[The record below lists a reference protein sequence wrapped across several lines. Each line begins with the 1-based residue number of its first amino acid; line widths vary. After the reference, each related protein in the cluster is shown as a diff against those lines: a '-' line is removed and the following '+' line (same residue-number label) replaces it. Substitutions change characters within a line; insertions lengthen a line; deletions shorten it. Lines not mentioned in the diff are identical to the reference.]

1 MPPQL
6 GASGARGCA
15 RAICP
20 IATGCRW
27 QAVRVRLF
35 IGIMPPGAVLDQVAG
50 VRRPERPGV
59 RWTTR
64 DQWHVTL
71 RFLGEVP
78 DPAPVADALDAAP
91 LARCSAV
98 LGPEVGP
105 LGRRVVCVPVAGLDD
120 LAAGVIATTAGFGRP
135 PEPRPFHGHLTL
147 ARVTR
152 GSLQDLLGEPVS
164 ARFGVRAVRLVR
176 SRLGPQGARYDD
188 VHVRRL

>member
-1 MPPQL
+1 M
-6 GASGARGCA
+6 
-15 RAICP
+15 
-20 IATGCRW
+20 ATGRRW

-35 IGIMPPGAVLDQVAG
+35 IGILPPGAVLDEVAG
-50 VRRPERPGV
+50 LRRPERPGV

-91 LARCSAV
+91 LSRCSAV
-98 LGPEVGP
+98 LGPEVRA
-105 LGRRVVCVPVAGLDD
+105 LGRRVVCLPVAGLDD
-120 LAAGVIATTAGFGRP
+120 LAAGVVAATAGFGHP

-152 GSLQDLLGEPVS
+152 GSLRDLVGEPVS

-176 SRLGPQGARYDD
+176 SRLGPQGARYDN
-188 VHVRRL
+188 VHVRRLH

>member
-1 MPPQL
+1 M
-6 GASGARGCA
+6 
-15 RAICP
+15 
-20 IATGCRW
+20 
-27 QAVRVRLF
+27 RLF
-35 IGIMPPGAVLDQVAG
+35 VAILPPSAVLDDVAAL
-50 VRRPERPGV
+50 RRPERPGV

-78 DPAPVADALDAAP
+78 DPAPVAEALDAAP
-91 LARCSAV
+91 LARATAV
-98 LGPEVGP
+98 LGPEATP

-120 LAAGVIATTAGFGRP
+120 LAAGVVAATAGFGRP

-152 GSLQDLLGEPVS
+152 GPLRDLLGEPIS
-164 ARFGVRAVRLVR
+164 ARFAVRAVRLVR

-188 VHVRRL
+188 VHVRRLR

>member
-1 MPPQL
+1 M
-6 GASGARGCA
+6 
-15 RAICP
+15 
-20 IATGCRW
+20 
-27 QAVRVRLF
+27 RLF
-35 IGIMPPGAVLDQVAG
+35 IGILPPGAVLDEVAG
-50 VRRPERPGV
+50 LRRPERPGV

-98 LGPEVGP
+98 LGPEVSP

-120 LAAGVIATTAGFGRP
+120 LATGVVAATAGFGRP

-152 GSLQDLLGEPVS
+152 GSLRDLLGEPVS
-164 ARFGVRAVRLVR
+164 ARFDVLTVRLVR

-188 VHVRRL
+188 MHARRLD